1 MKYLIVLVTLLYGMG
16 VTAQTTAKVHLLN
29 GSKVVGELQSMS
41 PAGDLTILL
50 DGVDQPLLIPADS
63 IEKYDL
69 HTDLQ
74 KPRSQ
79 WRSRT
84 WHATTSGSVLSSSY
98 TPGLSLTQT
107 LTKTVATGLE
117 AGMALSIANYRANA
131 VTNVVGA
138 SALGRYYIL
147 DQRVTPYVEA
157 QVGYGWALKTDDVIE
172 SDGGLRY
179 EFIVGYKLERSST
192 IWHMYIGYHQQTASY
207 LYRPGF
213 ETLSEVDIKYRR
225 VAIGLAL
232 GF

>member
-1 MKYLIVLVTLLYGMG
+1 MKYLIVLVTLLCTMGM
-16 VTAQTTAKVHLLN
+16 TAQTTAKVHLLN

-41 PAGDLTILL
+41 AAGDLTILL
-50 DGVDQPLLIPADS
+50 DGVDQPLLIPADK

-69 HTDLQ
+69 HTDTQ

-84 WHATTSGSVLSSSY
+84 WHATTSGAVLSSSY
-98 TPGLSLTQT
+98 TPGLSLTQS
-107 LTKTVATGLE
+107 LTRTIATGLE
-117 AGMALSIANYRANA
+117 AGAALSIANYRVNV
-131 VTNVVGA
+131 VTNVVGV

-172 SDGGLRY
+172 SNGGLRY
-179 EFIVGYKLERSST
+179 EVNVGYKVEGSST
-192 IWHMYIGYHQQTASY
+192 IWHMYVGYHQQVASY
-207 LYRPGF
+207 LYRSGF

-225 VAIGLAL
+225 VTIGLAL